1 MRELDVLLD
10 RYMDWRY
17 AQAGPAE
24 RAAFQE
30 LLELPDPV
38 LIDYLMGRLT
48 APEPE
53 KADVVARILAA
64 DPHR

>member
-1 MRELDVLLD
+1 MRELDVLLE
-10 RYMDWRY
+10 RYMDRRY
-17 AQAGPAE
+17 AEAGPDE

-38 LIDYLMGRLT
+38 LIDYLMGRL
-48 APEPE
+48 APPEPE
-53 KADVVARILAA
+53 RADVVARILAA